1 MFVCF
6 WHCEIYKSSFQNSF
20 QFSASQQKSFIMS
33 LVKTILLNVT
43 LSKACKYPLFSNKY
57 YANAASQNVGETL
70 NRTCVLWSFTSS
82 ESLTW
87 KPIQLQR
94 SSLEDVVFNQLHF
107 QSKRRHWEKSFV
119 KGCGR
124 RGHFQTQPFMFLFW
138 SFRLDSFR
146 KGLEEVGAFYVTL
159 LKL

>member
-20 QFSASQQKSFIMS
+20 QFSASQKSFIMS

-94 SSLEDVVFNQLHF
+94 SSLEDVMVKINCISREKDVIGRKDLD
-107 QSKRRHWEKSFV
+107 SVPKRV
-119 KGCGR
+119 

-146 KGLEEVGAFYVTL
+146 KGLEEEEGEPFMSL
-159 LKL
+159 F